1 MSVQKKPEGMK
12 IEKLFEQFT
21 KSNTIIQN
29 SFQIVYDGMKQL
41 ADENAKLRAENL
53 ILKGEAP
60 KIGTSPAVEEKPKNR
75 KERRKEAKKNDKP
88 VK

>member
-1 MSVQKKPEGMK
+1 MSKIEKPQGMK
-12 IEKLFEQFT
+12 VEKLFEQFT

-41 ADENAKLRAENL
+41 AEQNEILQKENA

-60 KIGTSPAVEEKPKNR
+60 KVAKSVTEEKPKNR
-75 KERRKEAKKNDKP
+75 AERRKIAKKQK
-88 VK
+88 KK

>member
-1 MSVQKKPEGMK
+1 MSKQEKPQGMK

-41 ADENAKLRAENL
+41 AEENQKLRDENA

-60 KIGTSPAVEEKPKNR
+60 KVGTSPVVQEKPKNR
-75 KERRKEAKKNDKP
+75 SERRKEAKKKKKN
-88 VK
+88 